1 MNHEYAQDRA
11 RSRFAN
17 TSHNDQ
23 DTIGVKK
30 SNHAVRVR
38 ARGTAQ
44 YPVVRPVETPDENLV
59 TEETFNVQLDDEV
72 DAESETLESH
82 DSESTSV
89 NARGSMDKAWRRLLR
104 FLGNGDE
111 QEEAAVYE
119 HVRNRL
125 LQFFAARGKLGDEEL
140 ADATFDRV
148 VSKLSDEIAAQVR
161 CPVGYMLRFAHFIY
175 LEHIKG
181 EISRR
186 NRLAALPPDESDC
199 MENAQEEWLRN
210 QRLALVEQ
218 CLSELPPEERT
229 LLLSYYMHDGRLRI
243 VARQKLSQELGITP
257 ALLRTR
263 VSRLLSAFNR
273 RVRTLA
279 EEAALA

>member
-17 TSHNDQ
+17 TSHNDK
-23 DTIGVKK
+23 DTIGLKK
-30 SNHAVRVR
+30 STHAVRS
-38 ARGTAQ
+38 RGTDQ
-44 YPVVRPVETPDENLV
+44 FPVVQPDAAADEEFVEDTAEL
-59 TEETFNVQLDDEV
+59 QLDGGV
-72 DAESETLESH
+72 DAESET
-82 DSESTSV
+82 SEQLADDPAPAQS
-89 NARGSMDKAWRRLLR
+89 RGSMNKAWRRLLR
-104 FLGNGDE
+104 FLGNGDDHE
-111 QEEAAVYE
+111 QGAVQYE
-119 HVRNRL
+119 QARNRL

-148 VSKLSDEIAAQVR
+148 VAKLSDETAAQVR

-175 LEHIKG
+175 LEHIKS

-186 NRLAALPPDESDC
+186 NRLAAIQPDEADC
-199 MENAQEEWLRN
+199 MENAHEEWLRS

-218 CLSELPPEERT
+218 CLNELPPEERT

-243 VARQKLSQELGITP
+243 VARQKMSQELGITP